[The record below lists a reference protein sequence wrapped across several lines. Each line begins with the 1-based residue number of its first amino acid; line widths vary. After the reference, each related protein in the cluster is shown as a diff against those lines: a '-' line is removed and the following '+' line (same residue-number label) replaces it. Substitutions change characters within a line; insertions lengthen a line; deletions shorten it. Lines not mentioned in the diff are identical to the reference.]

1 MHGKVSDPLKLIVG
15 LGNPGAKY
23 EFTRHNAGFLVV
35 DRLAEIYGADNW
47 SEKFDAHC
55 AKVVMEGEA
64 ALLVKPMTFMN
75 LSGRSVVQFSRF
87 FKVPVEDIVVLHDDI
102 DVPFGKV
109 KARQG
114 GGHGGHNGI
123 RSLIADLGQN
133 SFQRVKLGVGRPS
146 NIEDG
151 EVVNWVLNRFAAD
164 ELDTVQNDMVDEAIL
179 RLKGIFLQSKKRS

>member
-35 DRLAEIYGADNW
+35 DRLAEIYGADSW

-55 AKVVMEGEA
+55 AKVVLEGES

-87 FKVPVEDIVVLHDDI
+87 FKVPVEDIVALHDDI

-109 KARQG
+109 KTRQG

-123 RSLIADLGQN
+123 RSLIAELGQN

-164 ELDTVQNDMVDEAIL
+164 ELETVQNDMVDEAIV